1 MKNVIGSLGLMVV
14 LVGCN
19 ASTDVTTAART
30 TGGSFNSTT
39 SKSVLL
45 IKQFPS
51 AVVDVTDLVNGVA
64 SLKDTNS
71 EPSKWVISFDI
82 SALSNAVAS
91 DVYLSVYYDGKAP
104 AVNHVSSLGSLRLYK
119 GAGNSN
125 PGAAYWNNALT
136 EVAVLVNSDA
146 TLNGLSNKTGF
157 RIDVTDSINASISA
171 GDSVVTFVMKWDTEV
186 NGTNHNVNFYCSY
199 TSSILAAYIP
209 TLSGNF

>member
-1 MKNVIGSLGLMVV
+1 MKNVIGSLGLMIV
-14 LVGCN
+14 LIGCN

-30 TGGSFNSTT
+30 TGGSFSSTT

-82 SALSNAVAS
+82 SDLSNAVAS

-119 GAGNSN
+119 GAGNAN

-136 EVAVLVNSDA
+136 EVATVLSSDA

-157 RIDVTDSINASISA
+157 RVDVTDAINASIA
-171 GDSVVTFVMKWDTEV
+171 AQDSVATFVMKWDTEV

>member
-1 MKNVIGSLGLMVV
+1 M
-14 LVGCN
+14 
-19 ASTDVTTAART
+19 
-30 TGGSFNSTT
+30 
-39 SKSVLL
+39 
-45 IKQFPS
+45 
-51 AVVDVTDLVNGVA
+51 
-64 SLKDTNS
+64 
-71 EPSKWVISFDI
+71 WVISFDI
-82 SALSNAVAS
+82 SDLSNAVAS

-157 RIDVTDSINASISA
+157 RIDVTDSINASIAA
-171 GDSVVTFVMKWDTEV
+171 GDSVATFVMKWDTEV